1 MHAAQNFVGVLKCVH
16 VQSARRYQNI
26 NGHEKNRPNNNVS
39 NQKESKRPI
48 PFTVDIIT
56 LIFFLGRMSK
66 TIFSSHFPLDIG
78 VRESTN
84 LFINNEVLEMYITTV
99 YYFLYYY
106 HIISWKK

>member
-1 MHAAQNFVGVLKCVH
+1 MYAAQNFVGVLKCVH

-56 LIFFLGRMSK
+56 LIFFRTVQTPQIWTHGPVVTP
-66 TIFSSHFPLDIG
+66 TIQL
-78 VRESTN
+78 R
-84 LFINNEVLEMYITTV
+84 VLHLQSCVM
-99 YYFLYYY
+99 
-106 HIISWKK
+106 

>member
-1 MHAAQNFVGVLKCVH
+1 MHAAQNFVGVLKCV
-16 VQSARRYQNI
+16 QSARRYQSI

-66 TIFSSHFPLDIG
+66 TIFQAIFLWISACVSQQIFL
-78 VRESTN
+78 STTN
-84 LFINNEVLEMYITTV
+84 FYKCI
-99 YYFLYYY
+99 
-106 HIISWKK
+106 

>member
-1 MHAAQNFVGVLKCVH
+1 MHAAQNFVGVLKC